1 MSKRTEKKPEKKPDK
16 KPYIG
21 WREWISIPA
30 LNIPWIKAK
39 VDSGAKTSSIHAF
52 LIEPFVENG
61 VPKVRFFVHP
71 IQRRPD
77 IRVECVAE
85 VVDHRV
91 VSDSGGHRERRYV
104 VKVPVRV
111 GNLEYPVE
119 ITLANRDTMVFRMLL
134 GRSAMHH
141 FLLDTEKSFVLG
153 RPKAP
158 KKHYKKTLKGK
169 K

>member
-1 MSKRTEKKPEKKPDK
+1 MSTRAKKKPML
-16 KPYIG
+16 G
-21 WREWISIPA
+21 WREWISLPS

-52 LIEPFVENG
+52 LIEPFVEKG

-71 IQRRPD
+71 IQHRPD
-77 IRVECVAE
+77 IQVECVAE
-85 VVDHRV
+85 LVDHRV

-104 VKVPVRV
+104 ISVPVKV
-111 GNLEYPVE
+111 GELEYKIE
-119 ITLANRDTMVFRMLL
+119 ITLANRDTMAFRMLL
-134 GRSAMHH
+134 GRSALSP

-158 KKHYKKTLKGK
+158 KKHYKKISKAK